1 MNRIKNVLE
10 CTYLLVIYVIF
21 YPLSEV
27 KSIKV
32 LFEIPK
38 FDTELRICPI
48 ESSISAKASPNL
60 TLLVLKDHFE
70 PEKWQ
75 KNDHL

>member
-1 MNRIKNVLE
+1 MQPFS
-10 CTYLLVIYVIF
+10 LLKLFLLSVIF

-27 KSIKV
+27 KRITV

-38 FDTELRICPI
+38 FDTESSICPI

-70 PEKWQ
+70 PIKWQ
-75 KNDHL
+75 KNGHL

>member
-1 MNRIKNVLE
+1 M
-10 CTYLLVIYVIF
+10 YVIF

-27 KSIKV
+27 KSITV
-32 LFEIPK
+32 LFEIPN

-60 TLLVLKDHFE
+60 TLLVLKDHLE
-70 PEKWQ
+70 PENAK
-75 KNDHL
+75 